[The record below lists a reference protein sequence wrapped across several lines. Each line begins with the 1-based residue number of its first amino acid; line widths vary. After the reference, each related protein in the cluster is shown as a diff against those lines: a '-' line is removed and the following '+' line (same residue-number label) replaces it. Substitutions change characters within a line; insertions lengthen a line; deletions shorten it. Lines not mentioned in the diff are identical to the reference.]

1 VIILDENFVESQRQI
16 LQGWRISFRQ
26 VGFEVGRE
34 GLKDQEI
41 IPLLHQLRQPTFFT
55 LDSDFFKGSL
65 CHHSYCLVYLDVA
78 QYEAAAFVCRT
89 IRHKEFDTKVKRMG
103 TVMRVSHVGLAVWR
117 LHAQEQVLH
126 QWT

>member
-1 VIILDENFVESQRQI
+1 MIILDENFVESQRQI

-55 LDSDFFKGSL
+55 LDSDFFKGRL
-65 CHHSYCLVYLDVA
+65 CHASYCLVYLDVA
-78 QYEAAAFVCRT
+78 QYESAAFVRRT
-89 IRHKEFDTKVKRMG
+89 IRHKEFDTKTKRMG

-117 LHAQEQVLH
+117 LHEQRQTLF